1 MVDIYRGQTKQ
12 NAKVEQI
19 KIKLPVRLI
28 IYGGARSAS
37 DNSAFLH
44 ASKNVIKDYR
54 NDLPIKSYFMSQG
67 IKQLINA
74 VNQETEN
81 SVQSLDIFSHGSE
94 LGLYTVIGAS
104 LKNFI
109 THEYAQVNNLA
120 SNLYRN
126 RLTKINQ
133 YEIFGGANWRNSF
146 VISEINFKVFTIE
159 SKIEMHGCHSA
170 FDGESDTLCA
180 LMSKAL
186 YQVGKKRSVVIG
198 HADFATP
205 NRGGTKIISQ
215 QDYRHEE
222 RVIYNNGNVIAR
234 TRAEGRISSSFIKR
248 ALGG

>member
-74 VNQETEN
+74 VNKEAEN

-133 YEIFGGANWRNSF
+133 YEMFGGANWRNSF

-159 SKIEMHGCHSA
+159 SKIEIHGCHSA
-170 FDGESDTLCA
+170 FDGERDTLCA

-186 YQVGKKRSVVIG
+186 YQAGKKRSVVIG

-205 NRGGTKIISQ
+205 NRGGTKVISQ

>member
-159 SKIEMHGCHSA
+159 SKIEIHGCHSA

-234 TRAEGRISSSFIKR
+234 IRAEGRISSSFIKR

>member
-1 MVDIYRGQTKQ
+1 M
-12 NAKVEQI
+12 
-19 KIKLPVRLI
+19 RLI

-159 SKIEMHGCHSA
+159 SKIEIHGCHSA

>member
-159 SKIEMHGCHSA
+159 SKIEIHGCHSA

-186 YQVGKKRSVVIG
+186 YQVGKKEV
-198 HADFATP
+198 
-205 NRGGTKIISQ
+205 
-215 QDYRHEE
+215 
-222 RVIYNNGNVIAR
+222 
-234 TRAEGRISSSFIKR
+234 SSSGMLILQHR
-248 ALGG
+248 IEVGQR

>member
-28 IYGGARSAS
+28 IYGGAKSAS

-74 VNQETEN
+74 INKEAEN
-81 SVQSLDIFSHGSE
+81 SVQSLDVFSHGSE
-94 LGLYTVIGAS
+94 LELYTVIGAS

>member
-28 IYGGARSAS
+28 IYGGAKSAS

-74 VNQETEN
+74 INKEAEN

-94 LGLYTVIGAS
+94 EGLYTVLGAS
-104 LKNFI
+104 VIESITESDVKNK
-109 THEYAQVNNLA
+109 NLA
-120 SNLYRN
+120 SNIYRN
-126 RLTKINQ
+126 YMTK
-133 YEIFGGANWRNSF
+133 YYRWTLFGESNLNNLY
-146 VISEINFKVFTIE
+146 VISNINFKKFTIE
-159 SKIEMHGCHSA
+159 SKIEIHGCHSA
-170 FDGESDTLCA
+170 FDGERDTLCA

-186 YQVGKKRSVVIG
+186 YQAGKKRSVVIG

-205 NRGGTKIISQ
+205 NRGGTKVISQ

-234 TRAEGRISSSFIKR
+234 TRAEGRISSSFIKK

>member
-28 IYGGARSAS
+28 IYGGAKSAS

-74 VNQETEN
+74 INKEAEN
-81 SVQSLDIFSHGSE
+81 SVQSLDVFSHGSE

-159 SKIEMHGCHSA
+159 SKIEIHGCHSA

>member
-1 MVDIYRGQTKQ
+1 MTIVH
-12 NAKVEQI
+12 
-19 KIKLPVRLI
+19 
-28 IYGGARSAS
+28 
-37 DNSAFLH
+37 FLH

-74 VNQETEN
+74 VNKEAEN

-159 SKIEMHGCHSA
+159 SKIEIHGCHSA

-186 YQVGKKRSVVIG
+186 YQAGKKRSVVIG

-234 TRAEGRISSSFIKR
+234 TRADGRISSSFIKR